1 MYLENFHSS
10 ERNNADTDDRRVTET
25 YISADEVP
33 QGAEIHPHSVPG
45 SFCSQAVVSKGSG
58 TNFLVLL
65 SCP

>member
-10 ERNNADTDDRRVTET
+10 ERNNAHTDDRRVTET

-45 SFCSQAVVSKGSG
+45 SFCSQAVVSKGSV
-58 TNFLVLL
+58 TSLKELL
-65 SCP
+65 TS